1 MRQEVNVL
9 IFFNTCSKR
18 AILKK
23 NKKNQVRLFSCF
35 LFGFIC
41 LSFNVRYLNTIVGSS
56 PGEQIFIYFEK
67 NKVRLSKI
75 EFFNFCF

>member
-23 NKKNQVRLFSCF
+23 NKIIKFDCSLVFS
-35 LFGFIC
+35 LA
-41 LSFNVRYLNTIVGSS
+41 SFVFHLMLDTLT
-56 PGEQIFIYFEK
+56 Q
-67 NKVRLSKI
+67 
-75 EFFNFCF
+75 